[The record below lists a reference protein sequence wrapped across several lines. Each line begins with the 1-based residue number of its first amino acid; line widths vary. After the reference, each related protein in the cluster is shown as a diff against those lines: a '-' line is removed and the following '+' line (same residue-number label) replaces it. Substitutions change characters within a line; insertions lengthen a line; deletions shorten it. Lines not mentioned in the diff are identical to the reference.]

1 MGMGLTVKRQLIVAT
16 LMRMA
21 LCNLLC
27 RHSQVS
33 GRNLSADVQM
43 NSQPMIEI
51 EYLHWV
57 LDNVFFI
64 KQIDAPNKHVTYKIY
79 AITMF
84 S

>member
-1 MGMGLTVKRQLIVAT
+1 
-16 LMRMA
+16 
-21 LCNLLC
+21 
-27 RHSQVS
+27 
-33 GRNLSADVQM
+33 
-43 NSQPMIEI
+43 MIEI